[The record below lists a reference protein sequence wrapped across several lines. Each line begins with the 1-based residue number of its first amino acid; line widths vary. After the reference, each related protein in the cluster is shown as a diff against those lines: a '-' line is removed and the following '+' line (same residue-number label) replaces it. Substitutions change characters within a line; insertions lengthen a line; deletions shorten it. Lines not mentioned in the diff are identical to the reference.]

1 MNALHVAQ
9 RRHADGLTKRPLQ
22 TWLDCAWR
30 CASAEK
36 EFCAERNN
44 GWRWYNGPV
53 LKITCRWREHSN
65 GWRYRARY
73 QAQDGADRA
82 IVLSVPS
89 MVGVSRRTD
98 CGRAVLNNDLTGRV
112 PAIKMDVAE
121 ADDELYRQ
129 RKQRQNSTDP
139 NVLTQ
144 PAH

>member
-1 MNALHVAQ
+1 
-9 RRHADGLTKRPLQ
+9 
-22 TWLDCAWR
+22 
-30 CASAEK
+30 
-36 EFCAERNN
+36 
-44 GWRWYNGPV
+44 
-53 LKITCRWREHSN
+53 
-65 GWRYRARY
+65 
-73 QAQDGADRA
+73 
-82 IVLSVPS
+82 